1 MKAMLRRV
9 TAKKRKLRFEVQLTL
24 QELTN
29 VATRDASVW
38 VKVKC
43 PGCAAVESRRTKLA
57 DQAVVWGE
65 TFPLVC
71 NMTVDDA
78 SNVVDSLVVR
88 LSVRAAAA
96 ATGGGAAAAAAAGGG
111 GGGGGGAFE
120 RLGVVN
126 IDLAELVG
134 VRETERGFLLEES
147 SFNAVLKVGLT
158 VHQVA
163 GDAMFRAR
171 SADDAAS

>member
-88 LSVRAAAA
+88 LSVRAAAV
-96 ATGGGAAAAAAAGGG
+96 ATGGGAAAAAAAGG

-134 VRETERGFLLEES
+134 VRETERGFLLEEA
-147 SFNAVLKVGLT
+147 SFNAVLKVGLA

-171 SADDAAS
+171 SANDAAS